1 MTDLVREYLA
11 LVEREEATRTGELR
25 ARMTEI
31 DFVRRLRSPA
41 RLGQGSRAAGQLGSR
56 SRCRLRRAGG
66 NLDTPLRDIGDD
78 VWRH

>member
-11 LVEREEATRTGELR
+11 LVEREEATRTGELC
-25 ARMTEI
+25 AQMTEI

-41 RLGQGSRAAGQLGSR
+41 SLGQRSRAARQSGSR
-56 SRCRLRRAGG
+56 SRRRLRRAGG
-66 NLDTPLRDIGDD
+66 NLDTPLRNIGDD